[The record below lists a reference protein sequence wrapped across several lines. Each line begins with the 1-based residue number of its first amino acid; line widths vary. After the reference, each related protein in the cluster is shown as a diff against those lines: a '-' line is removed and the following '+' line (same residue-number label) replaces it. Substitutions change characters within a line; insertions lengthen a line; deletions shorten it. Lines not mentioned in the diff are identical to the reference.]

1 MASLLKGSAK
11 GKGTKI
17 KVEVEDFITTAET
30 FALTSPDRAG
40 FLVKQ
45 GQKNTSSKKSRY
57 FVLDGNLLVYY
68 ERENDP
74 SSAVGVIYLERS
86 SARSLPNKSGAEDGG
101 FPLVLT
107 TVRCGSRGR
116 DQ

>member
-74 SSAVGVIYLERS
+74 SSAVLHIVS
-86 SARSLPNKSGAEDGG
+86 SQHHCQI
-101 FPLVLT
+101 LT
-107 TVRCGSRGR
+107 FLRCSRR
-116 DQ
+116 RV

>member
-11 GKGTKI
+11 GRGTKI

-45 GQKNTSSKKSRY
+45 VNCRIRTPTPLY
-57 FVLDGNLLVYY
+57 PAL
-68 ERENDP
+68 P
-74 SSAVGVIYLERS
+74 RS
-86 SARSLPNKSGAEDGG
+86 
-101 FPLVLT
+101 
-107 TVRCGSRGR
+107 
-116 DQ
+116 

>member
-1 MASLLKGSAK
+1 MVTVAAMLTFTPPYLLAAA
-11 GKGTKI
+11 T
-17 KVEVEDFITTAET
+17 V
-30 FALTSPDRAG
+30 
-40 FLVKQ
+40 Q